1 MIESIDEFFEKVEK
15 NLTFKETLDFEEQFK
30 FNFFK
35 MGGEFRLYAD
45 TLYKSLTSNIAFV
58 YQTEVPL
65 VFKSALKWCEYYEK
79 LIPEKSNIKIKW
91 RIPKKEELLNLI
103 YDSVMRDFY
112 GVPVDSNKYY
122 NKIDYWNN
130 SLFWTDNIFLNK
142 KNNNV
147 VNCCRVEC
155 GVSSNGF
162 YDRKFSVAIKDE
174 LENENR
180 NVHTILVGEVI
191 ENV

>member
-91 RIPKKEELLNLI
+91 RIPNKEELLNLI

-112 GVPVDSNKYY
+112 GVPIDSNEYY

-130 SLFWTDNIFLNK
+130 SLFWTDDIFLNK

-155 GVSSNGF
+155 EVSSNGF
-162 YDRKFSVAIKDE
+162 YDKNFSVAIKDE
-174 LENENR
+174 LEIANR
-180 NVHTILVGEVI
+180 TLHTILVGEVI

>member
-103 YDSVMRDFY
+103 YDSVMRNFY
-112 GVPVDSNKYY
+112 GVPIDSNEYY

-130 SLFWTDNIFLNK
+130 SLFWTDDIFLNK

-162 YDRKFSVAIKDE
+162 YDKNFSVAIKDE

-180 NVHTILVGEVI
+180 NVHTIMVGEVI